1 MNPFPQRLQ
10 PQPLV
15 TTQRTL
21 FDFDYFKPF
30 AAISDSDPNTWGH
43 TLESIDT
50 ASTFRILLQN
60 PNGIK
65 PSVTEPEFLFSLHLC
80 NEIGAGAICLAETN
94 LNWNHS
100 QHHVSLRRCLF
111 RNWKAAKFE
120 TSVPE
125 ERFLGNY
132 QPGGTATIVT
142 NRWTSRVVT
151 SGSDPLGLGRWSFIV
166 LRGKQDTNIC
176 IVTAYRVCNDKYT
189 GPKTAY
195 QQQRRHLS
203 APFRQQGKVIN
214 QDPHR
219 QFILDLQRW
228 IVSKQAEGMQIILS
242 LDNNEELLPNAG
254 QLVQPS
260 AASLVSPT
268 VNASHDGT
276 LETLIRSTGLV
287 DVLRH
292 QHPSKSYPPTYN
304 RGKKRIDYI
313 LVSTSLLSS
322 VMRSGIL
329 PYNAVFQGDHRPCF
343 IDIDVSQA
351 FDGKTPEFCPPCQCQ
366 LQLHDPRII
375 KQYLEKLHQQF
386 EIHKIP
392 EKVTALRQDYNQWA
406 DHHQLEYEKLDKLI
420 TEAMLYAERQ
430 SGSKYT
436 KTYEWS
442 PTLIQAVSAERYW
455 RLQLRHSQGLSH
467 SRNFTEG

>member
-166 LRGKQDTNIC
+166 KWVGNSNAKLLLNS
-176 IVTAYRVCNDKYT
+176 YRF
-189 GPKTAY
+189 
-195 QQQRRHLS
+195 
-203 APFRQQGKVIN
+203 PFR
-214 QDPHR
+214 
-219 QFILDLQRW
+219 
-228 IVSKQAEGMQIILS
+228 
-242 LDNNEELLPNAG
+242 
-254 QLVQPS
+254 LV
-260 AASLVSPT
+260 V
-268 VNASHDGT
+268 
-276 LETLIRSTGLV
+276 
-287 DVLRH
+287 
-292 QHPSKSYPPTYN
+292 
-304 RGKKRIDYI
+304 
-313 LVSTSLLSS
+313 
-322 VMRSGIL
+322 
-329 PYNAVFQGDHRPCF
+329 CF
-343 IDIDVSQA
+343 FS
-351 FDGKTPEFCPPCQCQ
+351 
-366 LQLHDPRII
+366 
-375 KQYLEKLHQQF
+375 
-386 EIHKIP
+386 
-392 EKVTALRQDYNQWA
+392 
-406 DHHQLEYEKLDKLI
+406 
-420 TEAMLYAERQ
+420 
-430 SGSKYT
+430 
-436 KTYEWS
+436 
-442 PTLIQAVSAERYW
+442 
-455 RLQLRHSQGLSH
+455 
-467 SRNFTEG
+467 